1 MRTRVAPGRAL
12 AGAAGLALI
21 AVGLH
26 GVAANVDVTGW
37 AAWFAVPVLVHDAVL
52 VPAVL
57 AAGRLT
63 ARLPAPA
70 RTPVRAGLAA
80 AGCLTLVA
88 LPLVLGH
95 GRRADVPSRLPLP
108 YGRNLA
114 VVLTSIAVAAAV
126 AAAARTHRARRAAT
140 RASLPDAEP
149 PAGAPSNDGSAAG
162 RPADGA
168 PPDCAPPDGE
178 AAGLPDDR
186 RGSDDR
192 GASDDCGGAR

>member
-1 MRTRVAPGRAL
+1 MRPRAAPGRAL

-26 GVAANVDVTGW
+26 GVAADVGVAGW

-57 AAGRLT
+57 VAGRLT

-70 RTPVRAGLAA
+70 RAPVRAALAA

-114 VVLTSIAVAAAV
+114 VVLTAIAVAAVV
-126 AAAARTHRARRAAT
+126 AAAVRVHRAHRAETRRRRPEAESPAA
-140 RASLPDAEP
+140 APSP
-149 PAGAPSNDGSAAG
+149 PGAPLAGAPPNKRAAG
-162 RPADGA
+162 GEPADGESA
-168 PPDCAPPDGE
+168 GE
-178 AAGLPDDR
+178 RAAGAGDE
-186 RGSDDR
+186 G
-192 GASDDCGGAR
+192 GGAR

>member
-1 MRTRVAPGRAL
+1 MRTRIAPGRAL

-26 GVAANVDVTGW
+26 GVAADVGVTGW
-37 AAWFAVPVLVHDAVL
+37 AVWFAVPVLVHDAVL

-57 AAGRLT
+57 VAGRLT

-80 AGCLTLVA
+80 AGSLTLVA

-114 VVLTSIAVAAAV
+114 VVLTAIAVAAAV
-126 AAAARTHRARRAAT
+126 AAAARVHRTRRAT
-140 RASLPDAEP
+140 PRAHLRDAEP
-149 PAGAPSNDGSAAG
+149 PA
-162 RPADGA
+162 
-168 PPDCAPPDGE
+168 
-178 AAGLPDDR
+178 
-186 RGSDDR
+186 
-192 GASDDCGGAR
+192 